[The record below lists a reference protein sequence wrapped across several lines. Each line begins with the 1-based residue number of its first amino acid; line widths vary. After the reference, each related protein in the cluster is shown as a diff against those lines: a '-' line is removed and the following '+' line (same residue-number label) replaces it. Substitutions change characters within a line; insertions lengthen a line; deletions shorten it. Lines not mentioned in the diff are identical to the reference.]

1 MQALFELQ
9 KVLARVSE
17 YLVVISEGIS
27 LFKLFF
33 TFIFAFFLF

>member
-17 YLVVISEGIS
+17 YLVLISEGI
-27 LFKLFF
+27 
-33 TFIFAFFLF
+33 FLFL